1 MIENHHLSGCHLQ
14 EFFVL
19 FPHPCLQVFV
29 GLTPDV
35 FHHASIICSKEEI
48 LEEALIKVVGITLVG
63 TNMQCTS
70 KGSCP
75 REQIMESNVSILD
88 TEAAQAI
95 VLLSSSLSMTA
106 TAAVSPYQGTPVDDT
121 PTNHSLSSSPT
132 NHSLSLSSLASAHP
146 TKKSLPRLTEKDR
159 RQH

>member
-121 PTNHSLSSSPT
+121 PTNHSLSSS
-132 NHSLSLSSLASAHP
+132 SLASAHP
-146 TKKSLPRLTEKDR
+146 TKKSLPGLTEKDR